1 MTAFSTRLASIRM
14 NQLDEA
20 LGSLREHEGVEHLL
34 LVGRDGLLIRDAGGA
49 GFAAETVAA
58 MVPGLASACAA
69 LTRATAQ
76 GPFTTA
82 VLEFAAGVVV
92 VAPLSGEVLL
102 AVVLRPGVG
111 FAPLL
116 RTLRRDRD
124 RIAGLL

>member
-1 MTAFSTRLASIRM
+1 MT
-14 NQLDEA
+14 QLDEA
-20 LGSLREHEGVEHLL
+20 LAALREHEGVEHLL
-34 LVGRDGLLIRDAGGA
+34 LVGRDGLLIRDAGAPG

-69 LTRATAQ
+69 LARATAQ

-102 AVVLRPGVG
+102 AVVLRQGVG

-116 RTLRRDRD
+116 RTLRRDRE